1 MLTILVFEIKDG
13 KNAQKVKKN
22 INCNLSL
29 LIREKGLFLWGQ
41 NVISWGGTRGD
52 WGGGICPPSLYVKKG
67 PDENASKIL
76 EILREQK

>member
-29 LIREKGLFLWGQ
+29 YLLKGYKTQKKGYKTQRDIKPKKKGYKTQKNAQKVKKINHHLLLLIR
-41 NVISWGGTRGD
+41 GG
-52 WGGGICPPSLYVKKG
+52 SSNK
-67 PDENASKIL
+67 
-76 EILREQK
+76 